1 MQNRLHTAKT
11 VVEEDTAVAFKKKSE
26 NKNAVMNIS
35 ETRHVPF
42 AVVEAYK
49 AIRTNL
55 MFLLSGSESKVFG
68 ITSPEAGEGKST
80 TSVNMAIAFSQLGD
94 KVLLIDADMRKSSI
108 HKKLK
113 IENFA
118 GLSNVL
124 AGFNEYPE
132 VINHI
137 SDTFDV
143 IIAGQVPPN
152 PSELLGSARF
162 KELVDAV
169 SQEYSYVIID
179 TPPMDVVTDALVI
192 APHTAG
198 LVLVVKD
205 QVTPTDAISR
215 AIEAAKFANI
225 NLLGAIM
232 NAANPKS
239 GRGYG
244 YRKYGY
250 RKYGYSK
257 CGYAKYGYGYGNK
270 PTLKNPEESQ
280 SDQEQ

>member
-1 MQNRLHTAKT
+1 MAIKSKIDSKQTA
-11 VVEEDTAVAFKKKSE
+11 
-26 NKNAVMNIS
+26 MNIS
-35 ETRHVPF
+35 ESLHVPF

-55 MFLLSGSESKVFG
+55 TFLLATSETKVFG

-113 IENFA
+113 IENNA

-124 AGFNEYPE
+124 AGFNNYSE
-132 VINHI
+132 VITHI
-137 SDTFDV
+137 NDTFDV
-143 IIAGQVPPN
+143 ITAGQVPPN

-162 KELVDAV
+162 KELVETV
-169 SQEYSYVIID
+169 GREYSYVIID
-179 TPPMDVVTDALVI
+179 TPPMDVVTDAFVI

-205 QVTPTDAISR
+205 HVTPTDAINR

-225 NLLGAIM
+225 NILGAVM

-250 RKYGYSK
+250 RKYGYRK
-257 CGYAKYGYGYGNK
+257 YGYSKYGYGYGYGST
-270 PTLKNPEESQ
+270 PTPKQTEQ
-280 SDQEQ
+280 SETPNQQ

>member
-1 MQNRLHTAKT
+1 M
-11 VVEEDTAVAFKKKSE
+11 VIKKSQE
-26 NKNAVMNIS
+26 SKSAVMNIS

-55 MFLLSGSESKVFG
+55 TFLLSSSETKVFG

-113 IENFA
+113 LENTA
-118 GLSNVL
+118 GLSNIL
-124 AGFNEYPE
+124 AGFNRYTE

-137 SDTFDV
+137 SDTLDV
-143 IIAGQVPPN
+143 ITAGQVPPN
-152 PSELLGSARF
+152 PSELLGSTRF
-162 KELVDAV
+162 KELVETV
-169 SQEYSYVIID
+169 GKEYSYVIID
-179 TPPMDVVTDALVI
+179 TPPVDVVTDALVI

-205 QVTPTDAISR
+205 QITPTDSINR

-250 RKYGYSK
+250 RKYSYYRKYGYS
-257 CGYAKYGYGYGNK
+257 KYGYGYGYGST
-270 PTLKNPEESQ
+270 PTLKNHVDTAEEPKS
-280 SDQEQ
+280 SN

>member
-1 MQNRLHTAKT
+1 MAIK
-11 VVEEDTAVAFKKKSE
+11 
-26 NKNAVMNIS
+26 NKADNKQTVMNIS
-35 ETRHVPF
+35 ESRHVPF

-49 AIRTNL
+49 TIRTNL
-55 MFLLSGSESKVFG
+55 TFLLSSSEAKVFG

-113 IENFA
+113 IENNA

-124 AGFNEYPE
+124 AGFNKYTE

-137 SDTFDV
+137 SGTLDV
-143 IIAGQVPPN
+143 ITAGQVPPN
-152 PSELLGSARF
+152 PSELLGSDRF
-162 KELVDAV
+162 KELIDAV
-169 SQEYSYVIID
+169 GKEYSYVIID
-179 TPPMDVVTDALVI
+179 TPPVDVVTDALVL
-192 APHTAG
+192 APQTAG

-205 QVTPTDAISR
+205 HVTPTDAINR
-215 AIEAAKFANI
+215 AIESAKFANI
-225 NLLGAIM
+225 NILGAIM

-239 GRGYG
+239 KGYGYRKYG

-257 CGYAKYGYGYGNK
+257 YGYGYSNGK
-270 PTLKNPEESQ
+270 APTLQAPENTTETKQ
-280 SDQEQ
+280 Q

>member
-1 MQNRLHTAKT
+1 MAIKSKTDSKQTA
-11 VVEEDTAVAFKKKSE
+11 
-26 NKNAVMNIS
+26 MNIS
-35 ETRHVPF
+35 ESRHVPF

-55 MFLLSGSESKVFG
+55 TFLLATSETKVFG

-113 IENFA
+113 IENNA

-124 AGFNEYPE
+124 AGFNNYSE
-132 VINHI
+132 VITHI
-137 SDTFDV
+137 NDTFDV
-143 IIAGQVPPN
+143 ITAGQVPPN

-162 KELVDAV
+162 KELVETV
-169 SQEYSYVIID
+169 GREYSYVIID

-205 QVTPTDAISR
+205 HITPTDAINR

-225 NLLGAIM
+225 NILGAVM

-250 RKYGYSK
+250 RKYGYRK
-257 CGYAKYGYGYGNK
+257 YGYSKYGYGYGSA
-270 PTLKNPEESQ
+270 PTLKQTEQ
-280 SDQEQ
+280 SETPNQQ

>member
-1 MQNRLHTAKT
+1 MAI
-11 VVEEDTAVAFKKKSE
+11 KKKADT
-26 NKNAVMNIS
+26 KPTVMNIS

-55 MFLLSGSESKVFG
+55 TFLLASSDTKVFG

-113 IENFA
+113 IENNT

-124 AGFNEYPE
+124 AGFNNYKE

-143 IIAGQVPPN
+143 ITAGQVPPN

-162 KELVDAV
+162 KELVEAV
-169 SQEYSYVIID
+169 GKEYSYVIID
-179 TPPMDVVTDALVI
+179 TPPVDVVTDALVI
-192 APHTAG
+192 APQTAG

-205 QVTPTDAISR
+205 QVTPTDSIAR
-215 AIEAAKFANI
+215 AIESAKFANI

-239 GRGYG
+239 RKGYG

-250 RKYGYSK
+250 RKYGYRR
-257 CGYAKYGYGYGNK
+257 YNYLKYGYGGYGVK
-270 PTLKNPEESQ
+270 PTLKTPETNE
-280 SDQEQ
+280 QEAQQ

>member
-1 MQNRLHTAKT
+1 M
-11 VVEEDTAVAFKKKSE
+11 VIKKKTE
-26 NKNAVMNIS
+26 NKNTIMNIN

-49 AIRTNL
+49 AIRTNIT
-55 MFLLSGSESKVFG
+55 FLLSSKDSKVFG
-68 ITSPEAGEGKST
+68 VTSAEAGEGKST
-80 TSVNMAIAFSQLGD
+80 TAVNMAIAFSQLGD

-113 IENFA
+113 IENNI

-124 AGFNEYPE
+124 AGFNKYTETL
-132 VINHI
+132 VHIN
-137 SDTFDV
+137 DTLDV
-143 IIAGQVPPN
+143 MTAGQVPPN

-162 KELVDAV
+162 KELVETTGK
-169 SQEYSYVIID
+169 EYSYVIID

-205 QVTPTDAISR
+205 QVTPTDSIGR

-232 NAANPKS
+232 NAANPKNS
-239 GRGYG
+239 TRYRYRSYG
-244 YRKYGY
+244 AKKYGY
-250 RKYGYSK
+250 LKYGY
-257 CGYAKYGYGYGNK
+257 YGYGAT
-270 PTLKNPEESQ
+270 PTLQNTQEKA
-280 SDQEQ
+280 DQAKQ

>member
-1 MQNRLHTAKT
+1 MAIKSKTDSKQTA
-11 VVEEDTAVAFKKKSE
+11 
-26 NKNAVMNIS
+26 MNIS
-35 ETRHVPF
+35 ESRHVPF

-55 MFLLSGSESKVFG
+55 TFLLATSETKVFG

-113 IENFA
+113 IENNA

-124 AGFNEYPE
+124 AGFNNYSE
-132 VINHI
+132 VITHI
-137 SDTFDV
+137 NDTFDV
-143 IIAGQVPPN
+143 ITAGQVPPN

-162 KELVDAV
+162 KELVEAV
-169 SQEYSYVIID
+169 GREYSYVIID

-205 QVTPTDAISR
+205 HVTPTDAINR

-225 NLLGAIM
+225 NILGAVM

-239 GRGYG
+239 GRGYGYCKYG

-257 CGYAKYGYGYGNK
+257 YGYGYGYGST
-270 PTLKNPEESQ
+270 PTPKQTEQ
-280 SDQEQ
+280 SETPNQQ

>member
-1 MQNRLHTAKT
+1 MAI
-11 VVEEDTAVAFKKKSE
+11 KKAQE

-35 ETRHVPF
+35 ESRHVPF

-55 MFLLSGSESKVFG
+55 TFLLSSSETKVFG

-94 KVLLIDADMRKSSI
+94 KVLLIDADMRRSSI

-113 IENFA
+113 IENNA

-124 AGFNEYPE
+124 AGFNKYTE

-137 SDTFDV
+137 SDTLDV
-143 IIAGQVPPN
+143 ITAGQVPPN

-169 SQEYSYVIID
+169 GKEYSYVIID
-179 TPPMDVVTDALVI
+179 TPPVDVVTDALVI
-192 APHTAG
+192 APQTAG

-205 QVTPTDAISR
+205 QVTPTDAIRR
-215 AIEAAKFANI
+215 AIESAKFADINI
-225 NLLGAIM
+225 LGAVM

-239 GRGYG
+239 GGKYG

-250 RKYGYSK
+250 RKYGYQ
-257 CGYAKYGYGYGNK
+257 KYGYQKYGYASK
-270 PTLKNPEESQ
+270 ATLKAPEEN
-280 SDQEQ
+280 EQPKQ

>member
-1 MQNRLHTAKT
+1 M
-11 VVEEDTAVAFKKKSE
+11 VIKKKVE
-26 NKNAVMNIS
+26 NKNTVMNIS
-35 ETRHVPF
+35 EARHVPF
-42 AVVEAYK
+42 AIVEAYK

-55 MFLLSGSESKVFG
+55 TFLLSGSETKVFG

-113 IENFA
+113 IENNA
-118 GLSNVL
+118 GLSNIL
-124 AGFNEYPE
+124 AGFNKYSE

-143 IIAGQVPPN
+143 ITAGQIPPN

-162 KELVDAV
+162 KELVEAV
-169 SQEYSYVIID
+169 GKEYSYVIID
-179 TPPMDVVTDALVI
+179 TPPVDVVTDALVI
-192 APHTAG
+192 APHIAG

-205 QVTPTDAISR
+205 QVTPTDSISR
-215 AIEAAKFANI
+215 AIESAKFANI

-239 GRGYG
+239 GGR
-244 YRKYGY
+244 YGY

-257 CGYAKYGYGYGNK
+257 YGYRKYGYAKYGYGGAPMLKK
-270 PTLKNPEESQ
+270 PDDV
-280 SDQEQ
+280 SDQRQK

>member
-1 MQNRLHTAKT
+1 MAI
-11 VVEEDTAVAFKKKSE
+11 KKKTD
-26 NKNAVMNIS
+26 NKQSVMNIS

-55 MFLLSGSESKVFG
+55 TFLLASSDTKVFG

-94 KVLLIDADMRKSSI
+94 KVLLIDADMRRSSI

-113 IENFA
+113 LENNA
-118 GLSNVL
+118 GLSNIL
-124 AGFNEYPE
+124 AGFNNYKD

-143 IIAGQVPPN
+143 ITAGQVPPN

-169 SQEYSYVIID
+169 GREYSYVIID
-179 TPPMDVVTDALVI
+179 TPPVDVVTDALVI
-192 APHTAG
+192 APQTAG

-205 QVTPTDAISR
+205 QVTPTDSIAR
-215 AIEAAKFANI
+215 AIEAANFANI

-239 GRGYG
+239 GSGYG
-244 YRKYGY
+244 YRKYGRRYGYY

-257 CGYAKYGYGYGNK
+257 YGYGYGYGST
-270 PTLKNPEESQ
+270 PTLKKVEKADTSKQ
-280 SDQEQ
+280 

>member
-1 MQNRLHTAKT
+1 MAIKSKTDSKQTA
-11 VVEEDTAVAFKKKSE
+11 
-26 NKNAVMNIS
+26 MNIS
-35 ETRHVPF
+35 ESRHVPF

-55 MFLLSGSESKVFG
+55 TFLLATSETKVFG

-108 HKKLK
+108 HKKLN
-113 IENFA
+113 IENNA

-124 AGFNEYPE
+124 AGFNNYSE
-132 VINHI
+132 VITHI
-137 SDTFDV
+137 NDTFDV
-143 IIAGQVPPN
+143 ITAGQVPPN

-162 KELVDAV
+162 KELVETV
-169 SQEYSYVIID
+169 GREYSYVIIA

-205 QVTPTDAISR
+205 HVTPTDAINR
-215 AIEAAKFANI
+215 AIEAAKLANI
-225 NLLGAIM
+225 NILGAVM

-239 GRGYG
+239 GRGYGYCKYG

-257 CGYAKYGYGYGNK
+257 YGYGYGSA
-270 PTLKNPEESQ
+270 PTLKQTEQ
-280 SDQEQ
+280 SETPNQQ

>member
-1 MQNRLHTAKT
+1 MAI
-11 VVEEDTAVAFKKKSE
+11 KKKE
-26 NKNAVMNIS
+26 DNKNTVMNIS
-35 ETRHVPF
+35 ESRHVPF

-55 MFLLSGSESKVFG
+55 TFLLSSGDTKVFG

-80 TSVNMAIAFSQLGD
+80 TSINMAIAFSQLGD
-94 KVLLIDADMRKSSI
+94 KVLLVDADMRKSSI

-113 IENFA
+113 IENTA
-118 GLSNVL
+118 GLSNIL
-124 AGFNEYPE
+124 AGFNKYSD

-143 IIAGQVPPN
+143 ITAGQVPPN

-162 KELVDAV
+162 KELIENV
-169 SQEYSYVIID
+169 SQQYSYVIID

-205 QVTPTDAISR
+205 QVTPTDSINR

-225 NLLGAIM
+225 NLLGAVM

-239 GRGYG
+239 GSRYGYRKYG

-257 CGYAKYGYGYGNK
+257 YGYGYGST
-270 PTLKNPEESQ
+270 PTLQKPAENSEETQ
-280 SDQEQ
+280 QQ

>member
-1 MQNRLHTAKT
+1 MQKAADTANPR
-11 VVEEDTAVAFKKKSE
+11 VEEATAMAIKKAQDSKS
-26 NKNAVMNIS
+26 AVMNIS

-55 MFLLSGSESKVFG
+55 TFLLSGSETKVFG

-80 TSVNMAIAFSQLGD
+80 TAVNMAIAFSQLGD
-94 KVLLIDADMRKSSI
+94 KVLLIDADMRRSSI

-113 IENFA
+113 IENVA

-124 AGFNEYPE
+124 AGFNKYNE
-132 VINHI
+132 VITRI
-137 SDTFDV
+137 SDTLDV
-143 IIAGQVPPN
+143 MTAGQVPPN

-162 KELVDAV
+162 KELVETV
-169 SQEYSYVIID
+169 GKEYSYVIID
-179 TPPMDVVTDALVI
+179 TPPVDVVTDALVI

-205 QVTPTDAISR
+205 QVTPTDSISR

-232 NAANPKS
+232 NAANPKAG
-239 GRGYG
+239 GRYG
-244 YRKYGY
+244 YRKYGYSKYGY

-257 CGYAKYGYGYGNK
+257 YGYGYSSASALQK
-270 PTLKNPEESQ
+270 PIDVDSQ
-280 SDQEQ
+280 QQ

>member
-1 MQNRLHTAKT
+1 MAIKSKTDSKQTA
-11 VVEEDTAVAFKKKSE
+11 
-26 NKNAVMNIS
+26 MNIS
-35 ETRHVPF
+35 ESRHVPF

-55 MFLLSGSESKVFG
+55 TFLLATSETKVFG

-113 IENFA
+113 IENNV

-124 AGFNEYPE
+124 AGFNNYSE
-132 VINHI
+132 VITHI
-137 SDTFDV
+137 NDTFDV
-143 IIAGQVPPN
+143 ITAGQVPPN

-162 KELVDAV
+162 KELVETV
-169 SQEYSYVIID
+169 GREYSYVIID

-198 LVLVVKD
+198 LVLIVKD
-205 QVTPTDAISR
+205 QVTPTDSIGR

-225 NLLGAIM
+225 NILGAVM

-250 RKYGYSK
+250 RKYGYRK
-257 CGYAKYGYGYGNK
+257 YGYSKYGYGYGYGST
-270 PTLKNPEESQ
+270 PTLKQTEQ
-280 SDQEQ
+280 SETPNQQ

>member
-1 MQNRLHTAKT
+1 MAIKSKTDGKQTA
-11 VVEEDTAVAFKKKSE
+11 
-26 NKNAVMNIS
+26 MNIS
-35 ETRHVPF
+35 ESRHVPF

-55 MFLLSGSESKVFG
+55 TFLLATSETKVFG

-113 IENFA
+113 IENNA

-124 AGFNEYPE
+124 AGFNNYSE
-132 VINHI
+132 VITHI
-137 SDTFDV
+137 NDTFDV
-143 IIAGQVPPN
+143 ITAGQVPPN

-162 KELVDAV
+162 KELVETV
-169 SQEYSYVIID
+169 GREYSYVIID

-192 APHTAG
+192 SPHTAG

-205 QVTPTDAISR
+205 HVTPTDAINR

-225 NLLGAIM
+225 NILGAVM

-250 RKYGYSK
+250 RKYGYRK
-257 CGYAKYGYGYGNK
+257 YGYSKYGYGYGSA
-270 PTLKNPEESQ
+270 PTLKQTEQ
-280 SDQEQ
+280 SETPNQQ

>member
-1 MQNRLHTAKT
+1 M
-11 VVEEDTAVAFKKKSE
+11 VIKKKE
-26 NKNAVMNIS
+26 DNKSAVMNIAES
-35 ETRHVPF
+35 RQVPF

-55 MFLLSGSESKVFG
+55 TFLLSNSKTKVFG

-113 IENFA
+113 IENDA
-118 GLSNVL
+118 GLSNIL
-124 AGFNEYPE
+124 AGFNEYKD
-132 VINHI
+132 VITHI
-137 SDTFDV
+137 NDTFDV
-143 IIAGQVPPN
+143 ITAGQVPPN
-152 PSELLGSARF
+152 PSELLGSVRF
-162 KELVDAV
+162 KELVEAV
-169 SQEYSYVIID
+169 SKEYSYVIID

-205 QVTPTDAISR
+205 QVTPTDSISR

-239 GRGYG
+239 GRGYSYRRYG

-250 RKYGYSK
+250 RKYGYH
-257 CGYAKYGYGYGNK
+257 KYGYGGTPTLSK
-270 PTLKNPEESQ
+270 PTETEVTKQ
-280 SDQEQ
+280 

>member
-1 MQNRLHTAKT
+1 M
-11 VVEEDTAVAFKKKSE
+11 VIKKKKEES
-26 NKNAVMNIS
+26 KSAVMNIS
-35 ETRHVPF
+35 EARHVPF

-55 MFLLSGSESKVFG
+55 TFLLASSGTKVFG

-94 KVLLIDADMRKSSI
+94 KVLLVDADMRRSSI

-113 IENFA
+113 IENNA
-118 GLSNVL
+118 GLSNIL
-124 AGFNEYPE
+124 AGFNKYSE

-143 IIAGQVPPN
+143 ITAGQVPPN
-152 PSELLGSARF
+152 PSELLGSVRF
-162 KELVDAV
+162 KEFVEAV
-169 SQEYSYVIID
+169 GKEYSYVIID
-179 TPPMDVVTDALVI
+179 TPPVDVVTDALVI

-205 QVTPTDAISR
+205 QVTPTDSISR
-215 AIEAAKFANI
+215 AIEAAKFAGINI
-225 NLLGAIM
+225 LGAIM

-239 GRGYG
+239 GGGYG

-250 RKYGYSK
+250 RKYSYYRKYGYS
-257 CGYAKYGYGYGNK
+257 KYGYGYGYGHA
-270 PTLKNPEESQ
+270 PTLQKTEEVASG
-280 SDQEQ
+280 QEQ

>member
-1 MQNRLHTAKT
+1 MAIKSKTDSKQTA
-11 VVEEDTAVAFKKKSE
+11 
-26 NKNAVMNIS
+26 MNIS
-35 ETRHVPF
+35 ESRHVPF

-55 MFLLSGSESKVFG
+55 TFLLATSETKVFG

-94 KVLLIDADMRKSSI
+94 KVVLIDADMRKSSI

-113 IENFA
+113 IENNA

-124 AGFNEYPE
+124 AGFNNYSE
-132 VINHI
+132 VITHI
-137 SDTFDV
+137 NDTFDV
-143 IIAGQVPPN
+143 ITAGQVPPN

-162 KELVDAV
+162 KELVETV
-169 SQEYSYVIID
+169 GREYSYVIID

-205 QVTPTDAISR
+205 HVTPTDAINR

-225 NLLGAIM
+225 NILGAVM

-250 RKYGYSK
+250 RKYGYRKYGYSK
-257 CGYAKYGYGYGNK
+257 DGYGYGYGST
-270 PTLKNPEESQ
+270 PTLKQTEQ
-280 SDQEQ
+280 SETPNQQ